1 MFRNPSAMGLRFG
14 GLWDAMGKISREAA
28 VRAMDRMDVLR
39 AFYEGCGEDG
49 RLRSKHGQVEFLTTM
64 RYIERYL
71 APGGREIEIGA
82 GTGQGDNAGRR
93 RAH

>member
-1 MFRNPSAMGLRFG
+1 MGLRFG
-14 GLWDAMGKISREAA
+14 GLWDTMGKISREVA
-28 VRAMDRMDVLR
+28 VRAMDRLDVLR

-49 RLRSKHGQVEFLTTM
+49 RLRSKYGQVEFLTTM

-71 APGGREIEIGA
+71 APGGRVIEIGA
-82 GTGQGDNAGRR
+82 GTGRGDNAGRR